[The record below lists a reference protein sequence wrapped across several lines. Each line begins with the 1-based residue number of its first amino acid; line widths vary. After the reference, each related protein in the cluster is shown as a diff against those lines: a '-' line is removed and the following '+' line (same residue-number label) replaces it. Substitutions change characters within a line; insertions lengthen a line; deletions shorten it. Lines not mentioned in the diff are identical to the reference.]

1 VKISVE
7 FYAVM
12 ARAVISRQL
21 IELRIEL
28 QISFMPSAWSP
39 NPQSRSWR
47 NHKGLPSTGSMAAPL
62 FSVSETSRQLFR
74 YNGRR
79 STQKCAGRD
88 LPDLMAR

>member
-1 VKISVE
+1 MKISIE

-47 NHKGLPSTGSMAAPL
+47 NHKGLPSTVDGGPTLSVLAKLHDDRFDIITGEALKNAPVVTFL
-62 FSVSETSRQLFR
+62 I
-74 YNGRR
+74 
-79 STQKCAGRD
+79 
-88 LPDLMAR
+88 